1 MESIIHIN
9 ANDIKGKF
17 MKQRIKADM
26 YFANGA
32 VGYNIS
38 EYDVR
43 ESQ

>member
-1 MESIIHIN
+1 MDIN
-9 ANDIKGKF
+9 GKL
-17 MKQRIKADM
+17 MKQRINADI
-26 YFANGA
+26 YFVNGA